1 MIRSA
6 RRDLSIYASFSAMM
20 PKLFMAYQLWFWIG
34 LVLSIISMAILV
46 YFWRAIYKDTSTIS
60 GLAENQTINY
70 ILLAFIFMPLT
81 SNDLIWEF
89 GSNLREGTI
98 IHHLLRPINFQGMN
112 YAQSLGTLIT
122 RLMLQVPMVIVA
134 VLLFGLRF
142 PSDLGTWLAFIVSA
156 LLGYTVMFFFNW
168 LLACL
173 TFYTT
178 EIWGLGVLIEGMNF
192 FLSGALVPLVM
203 MPEWVRTIVLSIP
216 FAQALAVPVGL
227 LAGITP
233 LSEAP
238 RVWLIQI
245 LWILGLWLV
254 STLFFRV
261 ALRKITV
268 QGG

>member
-1 MIRSA
+1 MIQTAKRN
-6 RRDLSIYASFSAMM
+6 LSVYASLFAMI
-20 PKLFMAYQLWFWIG
+20 PKVFMTYQLWFWIG
-34 LVLSIISMAILV
+34 LVLNIISMAILV
-46 YFWRAIYKDTSTIS
+46 YFWRAIYNDASTIS
-60 GLAENQTINY
+60 GLGLSQTLNY

-112 YAQSLGTLIT
+112 YAQMLGSLVT
-122 RLMLQVPMVIVA
+122 RLILQLPMAVVA

-142 PSDLGTWLAFIVSA
+142 PTDLTTWMAFLVSA
-156 LLGYTVMFFFNW
+156 LLGFTVMFFFNW
-168 LLACL
+168 FLACF

-178 EIWGLGVLIEGMNF
+178 EIWGLGVLIDGMTF

-227 LAGITP
+227 LTGITP
-233 LSEAP
+233 LSDAP
-238 RVWLIQI
+238 RVWLIQL
-245 LWILGLWLV
+245 LWILGMWLV

-261 ALRKITV
+261 AVRKVTV